1 MSLNSLSARYAA
13 VRQHTLQLAAPLSA
27 EDQCVQSMPD
37 TSPTKWHLAHTSWFF
52 ENLVLLPFLSGY
64 QVFDASFAYLFNSY
78 YEALGPRHPRP
89 QRGLLTRPTLSH
101 VMAFREHVNA
111 AMQQLL
117 LNESKLSGEA
127 LALIELGL
135 NHEQQHQEL
144 LLTDALHLLSCHP
157 LLPAYDG
164 SFQAGAVVQKELQWL
179 SFDEGLRTL
188 GRAVDA
194 TGFAFDNE
202 SPAHQRFVQGFQIAN
217 RLVSCGDYLAFILD
231 GGYANADLWLSEG
244 RAQVLQNGWQC
255 PMYWLAPDDPRAP
268 SGQWQVFGLNGV
280 KPLDAQAPVANL
292 SFYEAA
298 AYAQWAGAR
307 LPTEFEW
314 EVAARLSDTHDMH
327 GLHGHVWQ
335 WTRSAYEPYPGFVPA
350 TGAVREYNGK
360 FMVGQQVLR
369 GSSWA
374 TPAHHSRHT
383 YRNFFPPSA
392 RWQFT
397 GLRLAKDI

>member
-1 MSLNSLSARYAA
+1 MFLNSLSARYAA
-13 VRQHTLQLAAPLSA
+13 VRQHTLKLAAPLSA

-52 ENLVLLPFLSGY
+52 ENVVLLPHLPGY
-64 QVFDASFAYLFNSY
+64 QVFDEAFAYLFNSY

-89 QRGLLTRPTLSH
+89 QRGLLTRPALSQ
-101 VMAFREHVNA
+101 VLAFREHVNA

-144 LLTDALHLLSCHP
+144 LLTDALHLLSCNP
-157 LLPAYDG
+157 LLLAYDTHFKH
-164 SFQAGAVVQKELQWL
+164 SNANSETLQWL

-188 GRAVDA
+188 GCAVDE

-202 SPAHQRFVQGFQIAN
+202 SPAHHRFVQGFQIAN
-217 RLVSCGDYLAFILD
+217 RLVNCGEYLAFIKD
-231 GGYANADLWLSEG
+231 GGYDNADLWLSEG
-244 RAQVLQNGWQC
+244 RAQVLQNDWQY
-255 PMYWLAPDDPRAP
+255 PLYWLAPNDPRAP
-268 SGQWQVFGLNGV
+268 SDQWQVFGLNGV
-280 KPLDAQAPVANL
+280 QTLNPLAPVANL
-292 SFYEAA
+292 SFYEAS

-314 EVAARLSDTHDMH
+314 EVASSHADMH
-327 GLHGHVWQ
+327 DLHAQVWQ

-350 TGAVREYNGK
+350 SGAVREYNGK

-369 GSSWA
+369 GSSLA
-374 TPAHHSRHT
+374 TSPQHSRHT
-383 YRNFFPPSA
+383 YRNFFPAHA
-392 RWQFT
+392 RWQFS
-397 GLRLAKDI
+397 GLRLAKDL